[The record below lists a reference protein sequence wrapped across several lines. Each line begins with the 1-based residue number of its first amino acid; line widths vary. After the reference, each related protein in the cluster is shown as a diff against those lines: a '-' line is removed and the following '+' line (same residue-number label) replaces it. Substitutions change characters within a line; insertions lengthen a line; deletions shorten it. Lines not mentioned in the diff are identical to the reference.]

1 MGSGGNAG
9 PFLIGWPGSGN
20 PGITLKNVY
29 KLLILIGINAD
40 IRILR
45 YVCAYNTQNYINSKI
60 VNIFREKRNK
70 QQIISIYYFI
80 YETYYFFCIVIIMFL
95 FSARDKNYISC
106 VRMK

>member
-29 KLLILIGINAD
+29 KLKILIGINAD

-45 YVCAYNTQNYINSKI
+45 YVDTVYSSNNIKILKPNTKS
-60 VNIFREKRNK
+60 
-70 QQIISIYYFI
+70 
-80 YETYYFFCIVIIMFL
+80 
-95 FSARDKNYISC
+95 
-106 VRMK
+106 